1 MAIELVTSEN
11 RNEYMEKKM
20 AEKAGKKPVEVEKE
34 EIVKVKP
41 KKMMDDQFERAM
53 KHPRFAKLKLA
64 LGKKGAIDAI
74 LKEMNEKQ

>member
-11 RNEYMEKKM
+11 REEYMEKKL
-20 AEKAGKKPVEVEKE
+20 AEKAGKKPMEVEKE
-34 EIVKVKP
+34 EIIKVKP
-41 KKMMDDQFERAM
+41 KKMGDDQFERAM

>member
-11 RNEYMEKKM
+11 REEYMEKKL
-20 AEKAGKKPVEVEKE
+20 AEKAGKKPMESQE
-34 EIVKVKP
+34 EAPKIKVK
-41 KKMMDDQFERAM
+41 KMGDDQFERAM